1 MSSKNIP
8 TRVITHLTI
17 HNLHFSTSSSSY
29 ILYINCSWRITA
41 IGTILDTEHVLFVSE
56 SLSHTYGLAVLMWSW
71 KFHYKTQL
79 GPIFAPEKWRHCEAE
94 VLFVEQSMHTS
105 FRRRIRLAKPN
116 NRLGIFPKS
125 LSFFGICLKKNM
137 KI

>member
-8 TRVITHLTI
+8 TCVITHLTI
-17 HNLHFSTSSSSY
+17 HNLFNLVYRLTS
-29 ILYINCSWRITA
+29 CSWRITA

-56 SLSHTYGLAVLMWSW
+56 SLSHTYGLVVLMWSW
-71 KFHYKTQL
+71 KFHYKTQV
-79 GPIFAPEKWRHCEAE
+79 GPIFAPEKWRHCETE